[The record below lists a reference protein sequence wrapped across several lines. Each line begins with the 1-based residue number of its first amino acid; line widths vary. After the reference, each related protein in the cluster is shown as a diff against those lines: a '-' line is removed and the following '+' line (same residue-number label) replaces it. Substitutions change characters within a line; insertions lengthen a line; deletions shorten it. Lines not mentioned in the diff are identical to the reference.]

1 MKNRK
6 IKMALGT
13 VFLVG
18 AGVAIP
24 AWAVGLSAAQE
35 QQCQLDISHRLDISI
50 QIMKAA
56 AARAQVH
63 WTQAKRMA

>member
-1 MKNRK
+1 VQYSDCVSVSCSITAMKNRK

-24 AWAVGLSAAQE
+24 AWAVGLSAALYAPSQTCYNTVYE
-35 QQCQLDISHRLDISI
+35 HQHP
-50 QIMKAA
+50 
-56 AARAQVH
+56 
-63 WTQAKRMA
+63 

>member
-1 MKNRK
+1 MQCSDCVAVSCSITAMKNRK

-24 AWAVGLSAAQE
+24 AWAVGLSAT
-35 QQCQLDISHRLDISI
+35 LHPTVTRLNCYITGCDH
-50 QIMKAA
+50 Q
-56 AARAQVH
+56 H
-63 WTQAKRMA
+63 P

>member
-1 MKNRK
+1 MQCSDCFAVPCSITAMKNRK

-24 AWAVGLSAAQE
+24 AWAVGLSAA
-35 QQCQLDISHRLDISI
+35 LYPPSPSNVASLLHHRFDN
-50 QIMKAA
+50 
-56 AARAQVH
+56 RH
-63 WTQAKRMA
+63 P